1 MMNRKIA
8 LPLLF
13 LASLALLITGCG
25 SDDDNPAS
33 PGAGTGGETLALDG
47 EQAEQYTTGA
57 LDMVNGLVNTVPDFA
72 EGDFTAWNTA
82 KAEGDSIQWD
92 PSQQAYTY
100 AFEGPLFDLE
110 PPDSWI
116 MRLTIWLQYRD
127 GSGDPLQYPLGA
139 TEMELRYTSGMTV
152 HMEEDGGSADLDY
165 DMDTNLVVGYLE
177 EGDAYSIS
185 GSGSADYEL
194 SRTTSEGSASGRFGM
209 QWTLDITASPD
220 GCPSGTATVVAQDY
234 VLEAVYDGQGG
245 VSWTLAGNGYQAEGT
260 DTVDCSPPVR

>member
-1 MMNRKIA
+1 MMNRKMA

-13 LASLALLITGCG
+13 LASLALLITSCG

-33 PGAGTGGETLALDG
+33 PGGDTLALDG

-82 KAEGDSIQWD
+82 KAQGDSIQWD
-92 PSQQAYTY
+92 PVQQAYTF
-100 AFEGPLFDLE
+100 AFEGPLFELD

-152 HMEEDGGSADLDY
+152 HREEDGTSADLDY
-165 DMDTNLVVGYLE
+165 DMVTNLLVVGYQG
-177 EGDAYSIS
+177 EGETYRIQ
-185 GSGSADYEL
+185 GNGTADYEI
-194 SRTTSEGSASGRFGM
+194 SRTTSQGTESGRFGM
-209 QWTLDITASPD
+209 TWSLDITVSPD
-220 GCPSGTATVVAQDY
+220 GCPAGTARVVAQDY
-234 VLEAVYDGQGG
+234 ELNAVYDGEGG
-245 VSWTLAGNGYQAEGT
+245 VSWTLVGNGYRAEGT
-260 DTVDCSPPVR
+260 RTLDCTIPVR